1 MSKDKNGFSKEAIN
15 TVVGKD
21 TVLNGHFEV
30 RDGIRVDGTLRGQLE
45 SSGMLVIGPSGR
57 VEADPI
63 RVRDAVIAGE
73 LVGKLEAAGQVKL
86 EASAVLVGDI
96 RARVLIIEE
105 GAVLRGLCEAGES
118 EPAVDA
124 GTAEEINAEKAV
136 G

>member
-1 MSKDKNGFSKEAIN
+1 MSKGKNGFSKEALN

-21 TVLNGHFEV
+21 TVLSGHFEV
-30 RDGIRVDGTLRGQLE
+30 RDGIRVDGTLTGQLE

-63 RVRDAVIAGE
+63 RVRDAVIAGK

-96 RARVLIIEE
+96 RARVLVIEE

-118 EPAVDA
+118 EPAVEA